1 MSDNGVFKDSNLF
14 SLNKSTYVNL
24 RWIAYTGQ
32 IITILIVQF
41 ILEYNFKYLIC
52 ISIVFFSILTNINLQ
67 FKIKENQLNNTTSSI
82 YLSYDILQLG
92 VLFFFTGGITNP
104 FIFLILIPAVFS
116 SQYLHFISSIILVF
130 LIIAILI
137 ILTFFSMN
145 CLILVNYTSTHPII
159 IYIQYRYQ

>member
-32 IITILIVQF
+32 IITIFIVQF

-52 ISIVFFSILTNINLQ
+52 TSIVFFSILTNINLQ
-67 FKIKENQLNNTTSSI
+67 FKIQENQLNNTTSSI

-137 ILTFFSMN
+137 ILTFFEIWLSRN
-145 CLILVNYTSTHPII
+145 VEYK
-159 IYIQYRYQ
+159 

>member
-1 MSDNGVFKDSNLF
+1 MSDNGVFKDSKLF

-24 RWIAYTGQ
+24 RWIAYTGR

-41 ILEYNFKYLIC
+41 ILEYNFNYLIC

-67 FKIKENQLNNTTSSI
+67 FKIQENQLNNTTSSI

-92 VLFFFTGGITNP
+92 FLFFFTGGITNP

-116 SQYLHFISSIILVF
+116 SQYLHFIS
-130 LIIAILI
+130 
-137 ILTFFSMN
+137 
-145 CLILVNYTSTHPII
+145 
-159 IYIQYRYQ
+159 

>member
-32 IITILIVQF
+32 IITIFIVQF

-52 ISIVFFSILTNINLQ
+52 ISIVFLSILTNINLQ
-67 FKIKENQLNNTTSSI
+67 FKIQENQLNNTTSSI

-92 VLFFFTGGITNP
+92 FLFFFTGGITNP

-116 SQYLHFISSIILVF
+116 SQYLHFLSSVILVF
-130 LIIAILI
+130 LIITILI
-137 ILTFFSMN
+137 ILTFFY
-145 CLILVNYTSTHPII
+145 VF
-159 IYIQYRYQ
+159 

>member
-41 ILEYNFKYLIC
+41 ILEYNFNYLIC

-67 FKIKENQLNNTTSSI
+67 FKIQENQLNNTTSSI

-116 SQYLHFISSIILVF
+116 SQYLHFLSSVILVF
-130 LIIAILI
+130 LIITI
-137 ILTFFSMN
+137 
-145 CLILVNYTSTHPII
+145 
-159 IYIQYRYQ
+159 

>member
-1 MSDNGVFKDSNLF
+1 MSDNGVFKDSKLF

-41 ILEYNFKYLIC
+41 ILEYNFSYLIC

-67 FKIKENQLNNTTSSI
+67 FKIQENQLNNTTSSI

-92 VLFFFTGGITNP
+92 VLFFFTGVITNP
-104 FIFLILIPAVFS
+104 FITTTYPGAITNAGFS
-116 SQYLHFISSIILVF
+116 LRFTL
-130 LIIAILI
+130 AG
-137 ILTFFSMN
+137 
-145 CLILVNYTSTHPII
+145 
-159 IYIQYRYQ
+159 

>member
-41 ILEYNFKYLIC
+41 ILEYNFNYLIC

-67 FKIKENQLNNTTSSI
+67 FKIQENQLNNTTSSI

-116 SQYLHFISSIILVF
+116 SQYLHFLSSVILVF
-130 LIIAILI
+130 LILQ
-137 ILTFFSMN
+137 S
-145 CLILVNYTSTHPII
+145 
-159 IYIQYRYQ
+159 